1 MTIDKTK
8 LEGFHCVSEGDL
20 GLRED
25 EIVSCSSSASMT
37 ASGIDLGSGTIQLTN
52 QRVIF
57 TTSSGTVSF
66 SYRSM
71 VMHAVATH
79 DENTKY
85 LFIQLQ
91 DDDSEELLDVDDYVT
106 TDAEK
111 SILKLTPS
119 DLSETRRLFDAFNEM
134 SALNPDEDLDEDV
147 EEMLDEII

>member
-8 LEGFHCVSEGDL
+8 LSGLLCVSEGEL

-25 EIVSCSSSASMT
+25 EIVSCTSSASLT
-37 ASGIDLGSGTIQLTN
+37 ASGVDLGSGMVQLTN

-57 TTSSGTVSF
+57 TTSSVTVSF

-79 DENTKY
+79 DEDTKY

-91 DDDSEELLDVDDYVT
+91 DDSEDLLDVDDYVT
-106 TDAEK
+106 PDAEK

-119 DLSETRRLFDAFNEM
+119 DPSETQRLFDAFNEM

-147 EEMLDEII
+147 EDMLDEII